1 MRTGLTDKLK
11 SKNILFGSIFFII
24 FLILCFNI
32 FEWVIDDLYIYFRY
46 VNNFTN
52 GEGIVF
58 NKDVPVEGFSSFSWF
73 MILSFFNV
81 IGLPLEMSAKISGL
95 IFVFVSL
102 ICLFRICNET
112 GLSDLFL
119 PAVCLML
126 FNLPFILWAVSG
138 FELMMFIF
146 ILLLCFLMVI
156 RLNSDSRYNFL
167 LTFLIFLLSVSR
179 PEGVIFSVAFII
191 YIYIFSGSKALSIKH
206 TAGYMI
212 LFSSFLVFRIIYFG
226 EFLPNTY
233 FAKIGHDIVGYY
245 EFRTYKNGIF
255 YILYFLKSNPQF
267 VLFIFLLP
275 IVFKRIKTNK
285 VFLMT
290 FTIIALQFFFIIFSG
305 GDWMVQYRFAVV
317 SIPFLSI
324 GIIIMV
330 NELSLSGMISNSM
343 IKVLIILIFTVSA
356 LSISSADR
364 TIINKEIVLWNN
376 LKTESAKIKND
387 IPPGS
392 IVANGSSGIIPFYLD
407 DVTFIDIV
415 GLTDKYIAKE
425 GFRHGTWFERSLPEY
440 VYSLDPEWLIMWKKK
455 NSDGIFTFEDASPCY
470 IDMAENENFSKYEF
484 YKDYNLYSD
493 VKIELYKKNIQP

>member
-1 MRTGLTDKLK
+1 MNVFD
-11 SKNILFGSIFFII
+11 
-24 FLILCFNI
+24 
-32 FEWVIDDLYIYFRY
+32 WVIDDLYIYFRY

-58 NKDVPVEGFSSFSWF
+58 NSGVPVEGFSSFSWF
-73 MILSFFNV
+73 VLLSFFNV
-81 IGLPLEMSAKISGL
+81 AGLPLEMSAKISGL
-95 IFVFVSL
+95 IFVLLSL

-112 GLSDLFL
+112 GMSALFL

-146 ILLLCFLMVI
+146 ILLLCFLIVI
-156 RLNSDSRYNFL
+156 GLNSDSKYNFL

-191 YIYIFSGSKALSIKH
+191 FIYIFSGSKTLSLKH
-206 TAGYMI
+206 TAGYLI
-212 LFSSFLVFRIIYFG
+212 LFSTFLLFRVFYFG

-267 VLFIFLLP
+267 VLFILLLP
-275 IVFKRIKTNK
+275 VVYKRIRTCK

-290 FTIIALQFFFIIFSG
+290 FTIIALQFLFIIFSG

-324 GIIIMV
+324 GIVIMV
-330 NELSLSGMISNSM
+330 NELSLSKMLSSSM
-343 IKVLIILIFTVSA
+343 VKVFIILIFAVSA
-356 LSISSADR
+356 LSIYNAER

-376 LKTESAKIKND
+376 LKTESANIKNV

-392 IVANGSSGIIPFYLD
+392 IVANGSSGIIPYYLD

-415 GLTDKYIAKE
+415 GLTDKHIAKE
-425 GFRHGTWFERSLPEY
+425 GYRHGTWFERSLPEY

-455 NSDGIFTFEDASPCY
+455 NADGIYTFEDASPCY
-470 IDMAENENFSKYEF
+470 IDMAENKNFSKYGF
-484 YKDYNLYSD
+484 YKDYDLYSD

>member
-1 MRTGLTDKLK
+1 MRAGLTDKIK
-11 SKNILFGSIFFII
+11 SKDLLFGSIFFII
-24 FLILCFNI
+24 FLILCLNVFD
-32 FEWVIDDLYIYFRY
+32 WVIDDLYIYFRY

-58 NKDVPVEGFSSFSWF
+58 NKGVHVEGFSSFSWF
-73 MILSFFNV
+73 ILLSLFNV

-95 IFVFVSL
+95 IFVLLSL

-112 GLSDLFL
+112 GMSALFL

-138 FELMMFIF
+138 FELMMFIS

-156 RLNSDSRYNFL
+156 RLNSDSKYNFL
-167 LTFLIFLLSVSR
+167 LTFLIFLLSVTR
-179 PEGVIFSVAFII
+179 PEGVIFSIALIFFT
-191 YIYIFSGSKALSIKH
+191 YIFSGSKALSLKH

-233 FAKIGHDIVGYY
+233 FAKIGHDIIGYY

-267 VLFIFLLP
+267 VLFILLLP
-275 IVFKRIKTNK
+275 VTFKKIRTSK

-290 FTIIALQFFFIIFSG
+290 ITIIALQFFFIIFSG

-324 GIIIMV
+324 GIILMV
-330 NELSLSGMISNSM
+330 NEISWSGVISNSLVK
-343 IKVLIILIFTVSA
+343 ILIILIFA
-356 LSISSADR
+356 SSAFSIIDSDR
-364 TIINKEIVLWNN
+364 SIIYKEIVLWNN
-376 LKTESAKIKND
+376 LKTESENIKND

-392 IVANGSSGIIPFYLD
+392 IVANGSSGIIPYYLD

-415 GLTDKYIAKE
+415 GLTDKHIAKE
-425 GFRHGTWFERSLPEY
+425 GYRHDTWFERSLPEY
-440 VYSLDPEWLIMWKKK
+440 VYSLDPGWLIMWKKK
-455 NSDGIFTFEDASPCY
+455 NADGIYTFKDASPCY
-470 IDMAENENFSKYEF
+470 IDMAENKNFSKYGF
-484 YKDYNLYSD
+484 YKDYDLYSD
-493 VKIELYKKNIQP
+493 VKIELYKKNVQP